1 MRERKEFKK
10 VSLKEPCGGVRNDY
24 WKSLT
29 RRNMRGRIRGEGR
42 EEGKKEGREEGI
54 RGTVSVLKELGV
66 PQQTILSQIQKQY
79 NLSLE
84 TSKNIY
90 RNQSL

>member
-1 MRERKEFKK
+1 MEHEAKTIRNEGILLGRKE
-10 VSLKEPCGGVRNDY
+10 
-24 WKSLT
+24 
-29 RRNMRGRIRGEGR
+29 GRAEGRKEGR
-42 EEGKKEGREEGI
+42 EEGREEGI

-84 TSKNIY
+84 TSKKY
-90 RNQSL
+90 L

>member
-1 MRERKEFKK
+1 MKGVESVMGGKVLKHEAKTIRNVGILLGRKE
-10 VSLKEPCGGVRNDY
+10 
-24 WKSLT
+24 
-29 RRNMRGRIRGEGR
+29 GR
-42 EEGKKEGREEGI
+42 KEGREEGI

-84 TSKNIY
+84 TSKKY
-90 RNQSL
+90 L